1 MFYDV
6 ILILSFIIKIG
17 EVIQMNIAEIIAY
30 ITIGYFFVTL
40 TVLYLL
46 SVSTSNIDK
55 VGGDKS
61 KEINTDEEFE
71 EYRKAA

>member
-1 MFYDV
+1 
-6 ILILSFIIKIG
+6 
-17 EVIQMNIAEIIAY
+17 MNIAEIIAY

-46 SVSTSNIDK
+46 SRGTSYIDK
-55 VGGDKS
+55 VGGEKS
-61 KEINTDEEFE
+61 KESNTVEEFE